1 MTKTTMKAP
10 LTSKRPKSELT
21 DLNGVNGEDRCTRAV
36 VLYPY
41 LKSGNAGGRAV
52 DSRLEEAVGLAAAID
67 LNVVAAE
74 TVALAKIN
82 AGTYFGKGTV
92 ERLHEL
98 VEEQYID
105 LVSVDASLSPVQQR
119 MLEKAWGAKVID
131 RTGLILE
138 IFGERAATREGVL
151 QVELAHLDYQRSR
164 LVRTWTHLERQR
176 GGFGFLGGPGETQ
189 IEADRRMISER
200 ITKIRRELETVTRTR
215 ELHREARRRVPYPVV
230 ALVGYTNAGKST
242 LFNKLTDAKVF
253 AKDLLFATLDPTMR
267 EIKLPS
273 GRSVIL
279 SDTVGFVSDLP
290 TTLIAAFR
298 ATLEEVISADIIV
311 HVRDIAHPD
320 TDAQKADVLRV
331 MSELGVELD
340 DNRASLEVLNKV
352 DLLPPDGLTAVENMA
367 ARDENVIAMSAVTGR
382 NTGDF
387 LQRLDDLLSADR
399 GVVKLRVPQG
409 DGAAISWLYRNADV
423 LSRDDG
429 DEHAELEVSISPD
442 QLARFEKNH
451 PLG

>member
-1 MTKTTMKAP
+1 M
-10 LTSKRPKSELT
+10 
-21 DLNGVNGEDRCTRAV
+21 
-36 VLYPY
+36 
-41 LKSGNAGGRAV
+41 
-52 DSRLEEAVGLAAAID
+52 GLAAAID
-67 LNVVAAE
+67 LNVVGAE

-82 AGTYFGKGTV
+82 AGAYFGKGTV
-92 ERLHEL
+92 ERLHDL
-98 VEEQYID
+98 VENQRVD
-105 LVSVDASLSPVQQR
+105 VVSVDTSLSSVQQR
-119 MLEKAWGAKVID
+119 TLEQAWGAKVID

-311 HVRDIAHPD
+311 HVRDISHPD
-320 TDAQKADVLRV
+320 TDAQKTDVLRV

-340 DNRASLEVLNKV
+340 DNRASIEVLNKI
-352 DLLPPDGLTAVENMA
+352 DLLPADALEA
-367 ARDENVIAMSAVTGR
+367 AE
-382 NTGDF
+382 
-387 LQRLDDLLSADR
+387 
-399 GVVKLRVPQG
+399 K
-409 DGAAISWLYRNADV
+409 
-423 LSRDDG
+423 SRR
-429 DEHAELEVSISPD
+429 P
-442 QLARFEKNH
+442 
-451 PLG
+451 